1 MRRIYCSAVLAV
13 VCAAGLIG
21 FVTAQPAADTIRDS
35 LNLKYGVAGPP
46 GHGLN
51 HYYFYVNHN
60 DTWRIPYWVAYH
72 LSRRN
77 LSGTARRKDDY
88 HEDESLEPDTARSLP
103 KDYAGTGF
111 DKGHLAPAEDF
122 TRSKKAMATS
132 FLMSNMSPQYHA
144 TNGGVWAKLEA
155 AVRAMVADEG
165 EAWIVSGN
173 AFVTADSHPR
183 KPGSWIR
190 KGGKNRVAVP
200 THLFK
205 ALLARDREGRWT
217 EYAFLIPNKRV
228 SPGKPPRDYLIT
240 VDRLEKVTGWDFFPL
255 LDDSLENSLESQK
268 PAVWPW

>member
-1 MRRIYCSAVLAV
+1 MSRIHYSAVLAAA
-13 VCAAGLIG
+13 CAAVLVGVVHAG
-21 FVTAQPAADTIRDS
+21 PAADTLRDN
-35 LNLKYGVAGPP
+35 LNLKYGVAGPK

-51 HYYFYVNHN
+51 HTCFYVNHN
-60 DTWRIPYWVAYH
+60 DTWRIPYWVAYY

-77 LSGTARRKDDY
+77 LRGTAARKDDY

-103 KDYAGTGF
+103 KDYVGTGF

-122 TRSKKAMATS
+122 IRSKKAMSTS

-144 TNGGVWAKLEA
+144 TNGGVWARLEA

-173 AFVTADSHPR
+173 AFMTADSHPR
-183 KPGSWIR
+183 KPAKWIA
-190 KGGKNRVAVP
+190 KGGKKRVAVP

-205 ALLARDREGRWT
+205 ALLTRDRDSMWT
-217 EYAFLIPNKRV
+217 AYAFLVPNKQV
-228 SPGKPPRDYLIT
+228 SLGKPPRDYLIA

-255 LDDSLENSLESQK
+255 LNDTLEDSLESRK